1 MKKLLTIGIPAYNRP
16 KTLFKILQVISK
28 YPINECEILVSDD
41 STNNLVKKLVEKQK
55 IKNLRYFKNNK
66 NLGFS
71 ENVRQIYKFSN
82 GRYLWLICDD
92 DILFDNSYNI
102 IRDKIKKH
110 NPEIIYF
117 NAIRKTIFGV
127 DKKMSSGELEINN
140 RDSQFYENFWK
151 GVYLSIIVF
160 NKNKFV
166 KKKILKL
173 NVKTNVF
180 IQLTIVLLTLSKKI
194 KFVMCNKVIVRR
206 VPGRIYG
213 DFSRFMI
220 TDAIDAIK
228 KTKHSFS
235 NRKLLKVF
243 SKQFSA
249 WLLTYAASKIDLI
262 SYSSFNRKKGYRY
275 INQFMPIKSKVLFLF
290 FHILDL
296 VPKKILTFL
305 LILLFVFKFGVR
317 GIDKYKK
324 KIKELNADNRD
335 TNFQEYK

>member
-92 DILFDNSYNI
+92 DILFDNSYNL

-127 DKKMSSGELEINN
+127 DEKMFSGELESNN

-166 KKKILKL
+166 EKKILKL
-173 NVKTNVF
+173 NVKKNVF

-194 KFVMCNKVIVRR
+194 N
-206 VPGRIYG
+206 
-213 DFSRFMI
+213 
-220 TDAIDAIK
+220 
-228 KTKHSFS
+228 
-235 NRKLLKVF
+235 L
-243 SKQFSA
+243 
-249 WLLTYAASKIDLI
+249 
-262 SYSSFNRKKGYRY
+262 
-275 INQFMPIKSKVLFLF
+275 
-290 FHILDL
+290 
-296 VPKKILTFL
+296 
-305 LILLFVFKFGVR
+305 
-317 GIDKYKK
+317 
-324 KIKELNADNRD
+324 
-335 TNFQEYK
+335 